1 MSMKSSTYGS
11 RCHGEYFGCM
21 SSPKNVLIEGLE
33 IYETPTKWATGGTH
47 SPWQLI
53 SGAGNVDK
61 KQSDSTNWGWYWAV
75 SCLFRLVYQGV
86 CITLQAVRMKKVNK
100 FGGTPKSDK
109 APQILGKQ
117 TTRDQLSC
125 AGREYYIYIC
135 HIYIWLIVQVTRY
148 GFLSKQ
154 TLFWVIHAVVGGVC
168 PVLFGH
174 VASHVSKSIGFDKV
188 HPSRG
193 RTKNTHLCLY
203 QKLIL
208 RFWK

>member
-125 AGREYYIYIC
+125 AGREYYIYMSY
-135 HIYIWLIVQVTRY
+135 IYMVDCTSDQVWLPFKTNS
-148 GFLSKQ
+148 FLS
-154 TLFWVIHAVVGGVC
+154 H
-168 PVLFGH
+168 
-174 VASHVSKSIGFDKV
+174 
-188 HPSRG
+188 SRSCRRCLP
-193 RTKNTHLCLY
+193 RTIWSCCQPCQQVN
-203 QKLIL
+203 
-208 RFWK
+208 RFW